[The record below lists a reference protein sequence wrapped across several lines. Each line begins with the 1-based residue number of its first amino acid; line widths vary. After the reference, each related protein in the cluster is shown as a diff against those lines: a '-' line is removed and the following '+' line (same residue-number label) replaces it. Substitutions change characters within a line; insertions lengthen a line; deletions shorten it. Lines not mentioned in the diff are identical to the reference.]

1 MRKNHNAVPMTQ
13 HLHFSREQA
22 LSLDASN
29 PLARFREA
37 FYHAPGVTYMDGNS
51 LGLFPREAGRSLE
64 RIMDEWKNLGIRG
77 WLEGQRPWFWFA
89 EQLGAMAAPLVGA
102 RPEEVV
108 MTGTTTVNIHSLV
121 STFFQPEGQR
131 CKILADALNFPS
143 DIYALQGQ
151 MKLHGLNPDKDLVLV
166 QAEGAL
172 LDEQKIIE
180 AMTEEVALVF
190 LPSVLYRTG
199 QLLNME
205 LLTREAHAR
214 GILIGFD
221 CSHSVGAVPHCFN
234 KWDVDFALWCSYKY
248 LNGGPGAPAFLY
260 VNERHFGKE
269 PLLAGWF
276 GCRKDRQFEMLNQF
290 IPEAHAG
297 AWQISSPGILGGAP
311 LEGSLQITLDAG
323 IERIR
328 EQSLKLT
335 AFLAEGIETRLMAR
349 FPGFGIATPMQD
361 HRRGGH
367 IALTHPEAQRINEAL
382 KARNIIPDLRP
393 PNIIRL
399 APVALYNTFEEV
411 YYVVSSLEQI
421 MEGNEYERYS
431 GERKAIT

>member
-1 MRKNHNAVPMTQ
+1 MTMDFDFSLEHARK
-13 HLHFSREQA
+13 
-22 LSLDASN
+22 LDASN
-29 PLARFREA
+29 PLARFRDA
-37 FYHAPGVTYMDGNS
+37 FHHVPDVTYMDGNS
-51 LGLFPREAGRSLE
+51 LGLFPKEAGKSLE
-64 RIMDEWKNLGIRG
+64 RIVNEWKNLGIRG

-89 EQLGAMAAPLVGA
+89 EQLGSMAAPLVGA
-102 RPEEVV
+102 KPEEVV
-108 MTGTTTVNIHSLV
+108 MTGTTTVNIHSLI
-121 STFFQPEGQR
+121 STFFKPEGR
-131 CKILADALNFPS
+131 RRKILADALNFPS

-151 MKLHGLNPDKDLVLV
+151 IKLHGLDAEKDLVMV
-166 QAEGAL
+166 EADDDGL
-172 LDEQKIIE
+172 LKEQKLIQ
-180 AMTEEVALVF
+180 AMTEDVALVF
-190 LPSVLYRTG
+190 LPSVLYRSG
-199 QLLNME
+199 QLLDME

-221 CSHSVGAVPHCFN
+221 CSHSVGAIPHDFDR
-234 KWDVDFALWCSYKY
+234 WGVDFALWCSYKY

-260 VNERHFGKE
+260 VNERHFGTE

-290 IPEAHAG
+290 IHESHAG

-311 LEGSLQITLDAG
+311 LEGSLQITLEAG

-335 AFLAEGIETRLMAR
+335 SFLAEGIKKRLITRY
-349 FPGFGIATPMQD
+349 PGFGIATPMQD

-367 IALTHPEAQRINEAL
+367 IALTHPDALRINEAL
-382 KARNIIPDLRP
+382 KAREIIPDLRP
-393 PNIIRL
+393 PDIIRL

-411 YYVVSSLEQI
+411 FKVVESLVQI
-421 MEGNEYERYS
+421 MDAKEYERFS